1 MGLRRAGGTIRKGDT
16 MNTRYIVRFGSCA
29 FSFFTEYHAAQFMRA
44 LRLNGTAC
52 TVEVTK

>member
-1 MGLRRAGGTIRKGDT
+1 MIAS
-16 MNTRYIVRFGSCA
+16 YIVRFGSCP
-29 FSFFTEYHAAQFMRA
+29 FSFSTEPHAAQFMRA